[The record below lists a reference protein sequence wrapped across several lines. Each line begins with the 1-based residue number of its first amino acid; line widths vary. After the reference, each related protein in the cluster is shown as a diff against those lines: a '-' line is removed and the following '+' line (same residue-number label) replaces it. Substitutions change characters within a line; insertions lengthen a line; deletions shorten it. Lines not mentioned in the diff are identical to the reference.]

1 MACIMN
7 ETYITSNLTKYRAY
21 KTHDCFNGNFLYSI
35 GFYTYRN
42 LFMVEVFFHNLI
54 YMYFDKKIVQ
64 KCTVVD
70 LQKLH
75 LPFFY
80 MSKPENINAHKI

>member
-7 ETYITSNLTKYRAY
+7 ETYSTSNLTKYRAY

-42 LFMVEVFFHNLI
+42 LFMVEVFFHNSI
-54 YMYFDKKIVQ
+54 YMYFDKKNCSEVYCSGLA
-64 KCTVVD
+64 KTSST
-70 LQKLH
+70 
-75 LPFFY
+75 FFN